1 MLWTRRDLNGGA
13 FLAGS
18 HGLCLGVG
26 SGGNTLVIL
35 LDWIWLRGGW
45 SGARLG
51 GEGGERWVG

>member
-1 MLWTRRDLNGGA
+1 MNGGA

-18 HGLCLGVG
+18 HGLCLGVW

-35 LDWIWLRGGW
+35 LDWIWLGGGW

>member
-35 LDWIWLRGGW
+35 LGSEGAGVGRG
-45 SGARLG
+45 L
-51 GEGGERWVG
+51 EGKGERDGRVKG